1 MAVSNQEVT
10 FKGNPIEVGGASIKI
25 GQSVP
30 EFKVVGLDMSDVTQ
44 ADFTGKVLVI
54 SSVPS
59 LDTPVCAIQ
68 TKRFNEEMSKLGKDN
83 LVVLTVSRDLP
94 MAQKR
99 WCGAEGVEAVTCAS
113 DYKYHSFAKTF
124 GVELPTLGLLARAIF
139 VVDQNGSVQ
148 HVEYVSEIADEP
160 NYDSVIEKVK
170 ELV

>member
-1 MAVSNQEVT
+1 MSVSNQEIT
-10 FKGNPIEVGGASIKI
+10 FKGNPIEVGGASVQV

-44 ADFTGKVLVI
+44 ANFDGKVVVI

-59 LDTPVCAIQ
+59 LDTPVCAVQ
-68 TKRFNEEMSKLGKDN
+68 TKRFNEEISKLGNDDV
-83 LVVLTVSRDLP
+83 VVLTVSRDLP

-99 WCGAEGVEAVTCAS
+99 WCGAEGVENVVCAS
-113 DYKYHSFAKTF
+113 DFKYHSFAKTF

-139 VVDQNGSVQ
+139 VVDKKGSVQ
-148 HVEYVSEIADEP
+148 HVEYVSEIAEEP